1 MNRTVLVVLAI
12 ALVAG
17 LASAD
22 TACTSGPLAVNNSTM
37 ISCGGLTF
45 SNFNVINAGG
55 VSNPVIDYVS
65 SDSANTSVNIQFNPN
80 LSGANG
86 PQDVHFYYQVTGA
99 PLTGVDLTVGGVG
112 ATVIERVCGASIPTM
127 GPNANV
133 CPDGTGLA
141 NLIAFSSPPGPNS
154 AQQMFSTS
162 APTAF
167 VYKDIGVTAGGG
179 LTSFT
184 QSWHSEIPEP
194 TTFLLI
200 GPALL
205 GLGLLRRRIKA

>member
-1 MNRTVLVVLAI
+1 MNRMVLCMLAI

-22 TACTSGPLAVNNSTM
+22 TTCTSGPLAVNSSTM

-65 SDSANTSVNIQFNPN
+65 SDTATGSVNIQFNPN

-86 PQDVHFYYQVTGA
+86 PQDLHFYYEVSGA
-99 PLTGVDLTVGGVG
+99 PLTGVDLTTGGVN
-112 ATVIERVCGASIPTM
+112 ATIIERVCSTSIPST
-127 GPNANV
+127 GPNANT
-133 CPDGTGLA
+133 CPDSTSLA
-141 NLIAFSSPPGPNS
+141 NMIVFSSGPIS
-154 AQQMFSTS
+154 ANQTFPMSVN
-162 APTAF
+162 TAF
-167 VYKDIGVTAGGG
+167 VYKDIGVGSGGG